1 MLVASN
7 PEDGAQEKK
16 FSIIVSEKK
25 ACEKKALQ
33 NLLPI
38 QAGDEPITYAEIDK
52 SIQDLEFQPTTN
64 IEEGIKKFVDW
75 YKKYNS

>member
-1 MLVASN
+1 MTLK
-7 PEDGAQEKK
+7 EFIE
-16 FSIIVSEKK
+16 SIEK

-38 QAGDEPITYAEIDK
+38 QAGDVPITYADIDK